1 MAPTCSNAWIVRWR
15 ESHCNS
21 KRTPSILHGLL
32 MERLFIL
39 STKLPL
45 DVTASNYQ
53 HQDSTDWG
61 WLGYNLVSWVFK
73 LSIDIP
79 NQRPTQKVPAFAP
92 QNSGPQHLGISFHPA
107 FQFRCRVG
115 IHCERDIMMLAKS
128 VQTRAV
134 FFFRIGEPS
143 QGIFTYIS
151 LRISQMWVNISWPWI
166 LWDRNYN
173 LVCFRIASPHLVDS

>member
-1 MAPTCSNAWIVRWR
+1 MAPTCSNAWIVRRR

-21 KRTPSILHGLL
+21 KRTPSILHGFL

-92 QNSGPQHLGISFHPA
+92 PFQARNISAFPFIQLFNLGAGLESTVKGTSWCWPKVSKH
-107 FQFRCRVG
+107 
-115 IHCERDIMMLAKS
+115 
-128 VQTRAV
+128 AV
-134 FFFRIGEPS
+134 FFFQDRRTLPR
-143 QGIFTYIS
+143 YIY
-151 LRISQMWVNISWPWI
+151 LHFPEDQPDVGKYIMTMDPMG
-166 LWDRNYN
+166 
-173 LVCFRIASPHLVDS
+173 P

>member
-21 KRTPSILHGLL
+21 KRTPSILHGFL

-79 NQRPTQKVPAFAP
+79 NQRPHPTGASRDVATL
-92 QNSGPQHLGISFHPA
+92 SGPQHLGISFHPA

-128 VQTRAV
+128 VQTRC
-134 FFFRIGEPS
+134 
-143 QGIFTYIS
+143 
-151 LRISQMWVNISWPWI
+151 
-166 LWDRNYN
+166 
-173 LVCFRIASPHLVDS
+173 VCFSGSENPPKVYLPTFPWGSARCG